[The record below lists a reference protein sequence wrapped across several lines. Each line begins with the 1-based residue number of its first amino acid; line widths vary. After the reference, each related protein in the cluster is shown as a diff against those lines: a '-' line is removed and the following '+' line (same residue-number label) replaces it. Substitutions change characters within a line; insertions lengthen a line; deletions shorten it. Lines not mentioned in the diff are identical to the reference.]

1 MTHPTR
7 RSVLKRTAA
16 LAAVT
21 LTGMRLS
28 PVFAQQRVIK
38 VGTLKLIHG
47 VTPYFYSKFAPAG
60 TTIEVIPFESPTD
73 GKNAVVTG
81 TVDFGIYGLAAATL
95 GAAAGE
101 PVVIVG
107 AACNR
112 GMAIV
117 AAASSKL
124 TTFTDLKGKR
134 IGIWPGS
141 TQEVVFMDRLATEKM
156 TLRDVE
162 VVRVS
167 FSDMASALARGDLD
181 AYVGAEPAPGISLA
195 NGTGRILE
203 YPYTTPTGSLNMVL
217 TSSEAMLK
225 KDPEKVRALL
235 KIHRAA
241 SEFAM
246 SDKEAFIAMAMQ
258 RLGQQRRSI
267 ELAAPNVELTWRID
281 EKFVTQARYYGSQML
296 ERKQIRALPDY
307 SRLIPTAALSA
318 LSS

>member
-1 MTHPTR
+1 
-7 RSVLKRTAA
+7 
-16 LAAVT
+16 
-21 LTGMRLS
+21 
-28 PVFAQQRVIK
+28 
-38 VGTLKLIHG
+38 
-47 VTPYFYSKFAPAG
+47 
-60 TTIEVIPFESPTD
+60 
-73 GKNAVVTG
+73 
-81 TVDFGIYGLAAATL
+81 
-95 GAAAGE
+95 
-101 PVVIVG
+101 
-107 AACNR
+107 
-112 GMAIV
+112 
-117 AAASSKL
+117 
-124 TTFTDLKGKR
+124 
-134 IGIWPGS
+134 
-141 TQEVVFMDRLATEKM
+141 MDRLATEKM